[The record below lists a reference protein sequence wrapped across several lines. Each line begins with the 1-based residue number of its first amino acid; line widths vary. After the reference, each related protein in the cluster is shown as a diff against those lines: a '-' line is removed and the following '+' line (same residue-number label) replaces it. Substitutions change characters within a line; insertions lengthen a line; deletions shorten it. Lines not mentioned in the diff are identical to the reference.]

1 SRRAPYLNRLGLST
15 GWNNTLVSSLA
26 GNAKGW
32 RLHAPWSPA
41 PAACWLMSQPG
52 TWTAIRPNQCSSSC
66 CVSIKNSARPLPL
79 SPMIRRSRRWRIGN
93 YSLRRASWWN
103 PDSPAADRRTNVLID
118 THCHLDAREFSADTR
133 QVIERATAAGVQAM
147 VIPAVERGN
156 FEAVRQLAHQF
167 SGGRYALGIHPIA
180 VPYAR
185 DEDLDFLKDQVRLAL
200 NDERFVGIGEIGLDF
215 FLPNLKEPAMRAR
228 QAAFFDAQLRIAQ
241 DFDLPV
247 IVHVRRSQDEVLKY
261 LRRREAVFG
270 IAHAFNGSFQ
280 QAEQFVG
287 RGFVLGFGG
296 AMTFERALQIRRL
309 AVELPL
315 DSLVLETD

>member
-1 SRRAPYLNRLGLST
+1 
-15 GWNNTLVSSLA
+15 
-26 GNAKGW
+26 
-32 RLHAPWSPA
+32 
-41 PAACWLMSQPG
+41 
-52 TWTAIRPNQCSSSC
+52 
-66 CVSIKNSARPLPL
+66 
-79 SPMIRRSRRWRIGN
+79 
-93 YSLRRASWWN
+93 
-103 PDSPAADRRTNVLID
+103 VLID

-315 DSLVLETD
+315 DSLVLETDAPDIPPSWLGEPGSERPRNEPAEVARIGQVLAQLRGVAFDEIVAATARNARRALPRLAETA